1 MMSLSTSR
9 HLEQICLIVTI
20 VMIVITVLF
29 INGEKLGL
37 KRIISDQTADETGL
51 FSQRDYDES
60 WSTATSTIIDLD
72 HLENLKNNDG
82 AYVLDGNLY
91 LTAKG
96 TYVLQGSLEN
106 QQVIVA
112 ADKAKVHLVLRGVT
126 LSHASL
132 PALYIASADK
142 VFVTLAADTLNTIA
156 VANLDNEQALT
167 ADVDAAF
174 YSRSDLSINGSGA
187 LTVTAAGGHGIKSTD
202 DLVVTSGQINVT
214 ADKTALLGKDSVR
227 LAGGDYVL
235 RAGED
240 GIKANRTDDDSHGYV
255 LINGGNISINAGDDG
270 IHAETTLTI
279 NDGNI
284 NVLSSYEG
292 LEGYYIYLN
301 GGTIDLVASDDG
313 INAGGG
319 NSDTFPFA
327 EPPGDFNRQDF
338 MPPEASAAGSNRRS
352 PRFADFDPESS
363 PAGTSFP
370 QPPAFDQLSAD
381 SNFAPPAP
389 PEDGNFAP
397 PTTPNSDTADNQPLA
412 LLQINGGHIHLN
424 VEGDGLDSNGDLQIY
439 GGDII
444 VDGPSSSMNGALDS
458 GTESGGDIVIH
469 GGRVLALGNDS
480 MVETFSANS
489 TQVSF
494 VVNFPQRFSAGEQ
507 LTLSDQEGR
516 VVYNYQIQ
524 KSGNSLVFSSPD
536 LIQSQ
541 TYTINIGAQSQ
552 TLTLNDISNSNSQ
565 GFGGFGRGPAM
576 NNDIPQQ
583 PPRDNKTLSE

>member
-240 GIKANRTDDDSHGYV
+240 GIKANRTDDDSRGYV

-301 GGTIDLVASDDG
+301 GGQINIAASDDG

-319 NSDTFPFA
+319 SSDAFGFG
-327 EPPGDFNRQDF
+327 EPPGDFDREDF
-338 MPPEASAAGSNRRS
+338 NPPEASGAGMNRRR
-352 PRFADFDPESS
+352 PREENFNPEQL
-363 PAGTSFP
+363 AGGDSFS
-370 QPPAFDQLSAD
+370 QPPDFNQLSTDGDFIRILIAE
-381 SNFAPPAP
+381 P
-389 PEDGNFAP
+389 PELKY
-397 PTTPNSDTADNQPLA
+397 S
-412 LLQINGGHIHLN
+412 NGGCFGFEPN
-424 VEGDGLDSNGDLQIY
+424 
-439 GGDII
+439 
-444 VDGPSSSMNGALDS
+444 
-458 GTESGGDIVIH
+458 
-469 GGRVLALGNDS
+469 
-480 MVETFSANS
+480 
-489 TQVSF
+489 
-494 VVNFPQRFSAGEQ
+494 
-507 LTLSDQEGR
+507 LS
-516 VVYNYQIQ
+516 
-524 KSGNSLVFSSPD
+524 
-536 LIQSQ
+536 
-541 TYTINIGAQSQ
+541 IN
-552 TLTLNDISNSNSQ
+552 L
-565 GFGGFGRGPAM
+565 
-576 NNDIPQQ
+576 
-583 PPRDNKTLSE
+583 LS